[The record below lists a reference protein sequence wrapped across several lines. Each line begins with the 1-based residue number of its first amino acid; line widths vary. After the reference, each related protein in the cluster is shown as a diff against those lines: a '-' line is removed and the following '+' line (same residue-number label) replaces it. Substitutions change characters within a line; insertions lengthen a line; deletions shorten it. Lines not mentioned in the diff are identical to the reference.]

1 MHISKKS
8 SIFAPDFVFFRYM
21 AKEKYIGSKGYQL
34 FKHYVR
40 FLNEHLM
47 YRMIYQGKENIP
59 PMGELCM
66 LASNHQNCAN
76 DPLNLLLG
84 LENVTHPYVLA
95 RADAFELP
103 VPGIVPF
110 FLWLGMLPTFRA
122 EFGASEEDMKK
133 NEQTMNL
140 MYGKIMEGNR
150 LIIYPAG
157 IHHPMHWFD
166 EFTFGYTHMAF
177 TAAKMTGFKKDFKI
191 LPCAN
196 HYEDYY
202 EVDTQCI
209 IRYGKPISLQPFYEL
224 YQTKPRTAQ
233 REVNKL
239 VRAQIE
245 DMMLDIRDLDHYDQI
260 DWLRNSEFGQDYC
273 RKMGLNPAWLPDK
286 LASDKKLV
294 EVLKEYTDWQAIDTV
309 MQEEKRTGITERDI
323 MGKKSWGTTILGMLV
338 QLVLLPLFIVSLY
351 PNIIHYN
358 IHRPFVKKDP
368 LFTNSVRFIVP
379 TVFGIPLFFIF
390 TVLICGLVWGWWW
403 QSAVWML
410 LASFPLAWFALHDW
424 KWMKATWRN
433 AKLLCTNTTDLMA
446 MRKQL
451 FETLSKKLK

>member
-1 MHISKKS
+1 
-8 SIFAPDFVFFRYM
+8 M

-47 YRMIYQGKENIP
+47 YKMIYQGKENIP

-84 LENVTHPYVLA
+84 LENETHPYVLA

-433 AKLLCTNTTDLMA
+433 AKLLCANTTDLMA

>member
-1 MHISKKS
+1 
-8 SIFAPDFVFFRYM
+8 M

-47 YRMIYQGKENIP
+47 YKMIYQGKENIP

-84 LENVTHPYVLA
+84 LENETHPYVLA

-133 NEQTMNL
+133 NEQTMEL
-140 MYGKIMEGNR
+140 MYGKILEGNR

-260 DWLRNSEFGQDYC
+260 DWLRNSEFGQEYC

-286 LASDKKLV
+286 LISDKKLV
-294 EVLKEYTDWQAIDTV
+294 KELEPYTDWEAIDTV
-309 MQEEKRTGITERDI
+309 MQEEKRIGITERDI
-323 MGKKSWGTTILGMLV
+323 MGKKSWGATILGMFV
-338 QLVLLPLFIVSLY
+338 QLALLPLFIVSLY

-390 TVLICGLVWGWWW
+390 TVLVCGLVWGLWW

-433 AKLLCTNTTDLMA
+433 AKLLCTNTTNLMA
-446 MRKQL
+446 KRQQL
-451 FETLSKKLK
+451 FDYLNKKLK

>member
-1 MHISKKS
+1 
-8 SIFAPDFVFFRYM
+8 M
-21 AKEKYIGSKGYQL
+21 AKEKYIASKDYQW

-47 YRMIYQGKENIP
+47 YKMIYQGKENIP
-59 PMGELCM
+59 PLGEFCM
-66 LASNHQNCAN
+66 LVSNHQNCAN

-103 VPGIVPF
+103 IPGVAKF
-110 FLWLGMLPTFRA
+110 FMWLGMLPTFRA
-122 EFGASEEDMKK
+122 EFGSTPEDMAK
-133 NEQTMNL
+133 NEQTMNT
-140 MYGKIMEGNR
+140 MYNKILDGNR
-150 LIIYPAG
+150 LIVYPAG
-157 IHHPMHWFD
+157 IHHDKHWFD

-177 TAAKMTGFKKDFKI
+177 TAAKKTGFKKDFKI

-260 DWLRNSEFGQDYC
+260 DWLRNSEFGWDYC
-273 RKMGLNPAWLPDK
+273 RQMGLNPAWLPDK
-286 LASDKKLV
+286 LQSDKKLV
-294 EVLKEYTDWQAIDTV
+294 EALKEYTEWDSINAI
-309 MQEEKRTGITERDI
+309 MQQEKQLGISERDI
-323 MGKKSWGTTILGMLV
+323 MGKKGWGVTLLGLLV
-338 QLVLLPLFIVSLY
+338 QIALLPLFIVSLY

-358 IHRPFVKKDP
+358 IHVPFVQKDKM
-368 LFTNSVRFIVP
+368 FTNSVRFIVP
-379 TVFGIPLFFIF
+379 TVFGIPLFFIG
-390 TVLICGLVWGWWW
+390 TVLVCGLVWGLWW
-403 QSAVWML
+403 QSIVWML

-433 AKLLCTNTTDLMA
+433 IHLLSKESCAKTKALFAD
-446 MRKQL
+446 RKNL
-451 FETLSKKLK
+451 FEFLRKKL

>member
-1 MHISKKS
+1 MDKYGQ
-8 SIFAPDFVFFRYM
+8 R
-21 AKEKYIGSKGYQL
+21 KYIASYGYRL

-40 FLNEHLM
+40 FLNEHIM
-47 YRMIYQGKENIP
+47 YKMIYEGKENIP
-59 PMGELCM
+59 PQGELCM

-84 LENVTHPYVLA
+84 LENETHPYVLA

-122 EFGASEEDMKK
+122 EFGSTPEDMKK

-140 MYGKIMEGNR
+140 MYSKILEGNR

-157 IHHPMHWFD
+157 IHHNKHWFD

-177 TAAKMTGFKKDFKI
+177 TAAKMTDFKKDFKI

-245 DMMLDIRDLDHYDQI
+245 EMMLDIRDLDHYDQI
-260 DWLRNSEFGQDYC
+260 DWLRDSEFGYNHC
-273 RKMGLNPAWLPDK
+273 RQMGLNPAWLPDK
-286 LASDKKLV
+286 LESDRKLV
-294 EVLKEYTDWQAIDTV
+294 ARLANAQMTDEDWQSIEEVRQA
-309 MQEEKRTGITERDI
+309 EKRLKFTERAI
-323 MGKKSWGTTILGMLV
+323 MNKKGWFVTLLSLLAQIL
-338 QLVLLPLFIVSLY
+338 LLPLFIVSLY

-358 IHRPFVKKDP
+358 IYKPFVKEDM

-379 TVFGIPLFFIF
+379 TVFGLPLFFIG
-390 TVLICGLVWGWWW
+390 TVLVCGLVWGWWW
-403 QSAVWML
+403 QSIVWML
-410 LASFPLAWFALHDW
+410 LASYPLAWFALHDW
-424 KWMKATWRN
+424 KWMKATWANLR
-433 AKLLCTNTTDLMA
+433 LLTTNTQQLMA
-446 MRKQL
+446 DREQL
-451 FETLSKKLK
+451 FELLIKKLK